1 MAFTYSQY
9 DSSRPHGLTA
19 ATATDH
25 FMSAIAS
32 FRNLWDVVTAATNG
46 GADTT
51 KLIGG
56 DFGCLDAANATDFY
70 QALYSINYVLEG
82 ATLNAT
88 GIYGNVASLS
98 KGSAFT

>member
-19 ATATDH
+19 ATAVDRFT
-25 FMSAIAS
+25 AARAS

-56 DFGCLDAANATDFY
+56 DFGCLDAANATNFY

-82 ATLNAT
+82 ANLIST
-88 GIYGNVASLS
+88 GLYSNIASLS
-98 KGSAFT
+98 KGSAL